1 MPCTGLMFETSN
13 MAGGQGRH
21 PDPSCSFPVI
31 ASLDDSIRRCFWAL
45 MCSGAATFF
54 PSLALP
60 APGPALAGF
69 FLNPQNAK
77 FMSTVFEFS
86 NPPLGCEEGL

>member
-1 MPCTGLMFETSN
+1 MPDFVTSL
-13 MAGGQGRH
+13 
-21 PDPSCSFPVI
+21 PDFLTSF
-31 ASLDDSIRRCFWAL
+31 
-45 MCSGAATFF
+45 
-54 PSLALP
+54 ALP